1 LENQEKLKEVIQGC
15 IKQKRR
21 SQEVLFQLYYGKM
34 LSVVHRYLH
43 DFDSSQEVVQEGF
56 IKIFDNLHVFDF
68 KGSFEGW
75 IRRIMTNQAIDY
87 IRKSKRMA
95 KLTENENDFKQEE
108 SYSMIEEE
116 DTLLKDL
123 KYEQA
128 LEAISEL
135 SPAYRTVFNLFA
147 IENYTHREIAEMLK
161 ISEGTSKSNYA
172 KAKINLQ
179 KLLKKKFNNLEDE

>member
-1 LENQEKLKEVIQGC
+1 MENQEKLKEVIQGC

-34 LSVVHRYLH
+34 LSVVYRYLH

-147 IENYTHREIAEMLK
+147 IENYTHREIAEMLN

-179 KLLKKKFNNLEDE
+179 KILKKKFNNLEEE

>member
-1 LENQEKLKEVIQGC
+1 
-15 IKQKRR
+15 
-21 SQEVLFQLYYGKM
+21 M
-34 LSVVHRYLH
+34 LSVVYRYLH

-147 IENYTHREIAEMLK
+147 IENYTHREIAEMLN

-179 KLLKKKFNNLEDE
+179 KILKKKFNNLEEE